1 MPGGITGLRWRRTWC
16 ALLRQDY
23 DGHAVS
29 QGAVGATPELDW
41 LLLTKRP
48 ENYKKLAP
56 WKETPPNVWLGV
68 TGENQEYYDR
78 RWKIL
83 QVIPARVRFI
93 SYVPALG
100 PLTDVGSPRPDW
112 IICGGQSGRKAIKMN
127 EHWARDIRD
136 ICATAGVAFFMKQM
150 TNKAPIPDDLMVRQF
165 PAKGPTD

>member
-1 MPGGITGLRWRRTWC
+1 M
-16 ALLRQDY
+16 
-23 DGHAVS
+23 
-29 QGAVGATPELDW
+29 
-41 LLLTKRP
+41 
-48 ENYKKLAP
+48 
-56 WKETPPNVWLGV
+56 TPPNVWLGV

-112 IICGGQSGRKAIKMN
+112 IIFGGQSGREAVKID
-127 EHWARDIRD
+127 EQWARDIRD

-165 PAKGPTD
+165 PAKGLTDGELV

>member
-1 MPGGITGLRWRRTWC
+1 MERDAAQCVAW
-16 ALLRQDY
+16 
-23 DGHAVS
+23 GHS
-29 QGAVGATPELDW
+29 
-41 LLLTKRP
+41 
-48 ENYKKLAP
+48 
-56 WKETPPNVWLGV
+56 
-68 TGENQEYYDR
+68 ENQEYYDR

-100 PLTDVGSPRPDW
+100 SLTDIGSPRPDW

-127 EHWARDIRD
+127 EQWARDIRD

-165 PAKGPTD
+165 PAKGLTDGELV

>member
-1 MPGGITGLRWRRTWC
+1 MESDAAQC
-16 ALLRQDY
+16 
-23 DGHAVS
+23 
-29 QGAVGATPELDW
+29 
-41 LLLTKRP
+41 
-48 ENYKKLAP
+48 
-56 WKETPPNVWLGV
+56 WLGV

-112 IICGGQSGRKAIKMN
+112 IICGGQSGRKPIKMD
-127 EHWARDIRD
+127 EQWARDIRD

-165 PAKGPTD
+165 PAKGLTDGELV